1 MSTALR
7 WRYRR
12 LNMFEAYILILQL
25 LTIGTGLF
33 CLRRRGPVLLWI
45 VWTIRVLAC
54 INENILVPHVKDW
67 WGISRNVCYNI
78 YAVVDT
84 ITWALIFIIIFI
96 KYSIAKKLVVY
107 ISLFLILS
115 KIIEI
120 NMKGIQQIAS
130 VSLILFCG
138 ACMVAS
144 VCYFAKILNPD
155 FHDLKTDPAFW
166 ICCASLSFHS
176 VLMVNLITVP
186 YTAYWT
192 QNFSTVTFNIIQ
204 VIAITCYNI
213 FICLSFIFS
222 TSRYS
227 RYFRQ
232 ISY

>member
-84 ITWALIFIIIFI
+84 ITWALI
-96 KYSIAKKLVVY
+96 L
-107 ISLFLILS
+107 
-115 KIIEI
+115 
-120 NMKGIQQIAS
+120 
-130 VSLILFCG
+130 
-138 ACMVAS
+138 
-144 VCYFAKILNPD
+144 
-155 FHDLKTDPAFW
+155 
-166 ICCASLSFHS
+166 
-176 VLMVNLITVP
+176 
-186 YTAYWT
+186 
-192 QNFSTVTFNIIQ
+192 
-204 VIAITCYNI
+204 
-213 FICLSFIFS
+213 
-222 TSRYS
+222 
-227 RYFRQ
+227 
-232 ISY
+232 